1 MACASRG
8 VQGGAAI
15 LRAGTPHGRPGA
27 PQDVGCGLTP
37 SCEAPCPGAPPT
49 DPLFAGLLGMALGV
63 IHGLRRLAARRAVP
77 QVVWHIGAPL
87 RDGPAEGPWAVR
99 HQADERHLHGL
110 PHGPAQGGKVWR
122 GRGQHTAGQEAFP
135 GEAGPQAP
143 PPRRANV
150 GLEAIAGHDEP
161 ALGVGETLQTG
172 GVSAGEGEPCVVREQ
187 SQKRRI
193 CQRLGSF

>member
-1 MACASRG
+1 MFAPLATGRHRGEAIVACASRG
-8 VQGGAAI
+8 VQGGASI

-110 PHGPAQGGKVWR
+110 PHGPAI
-122 GRGQHTAGQEAFP
+122 TASGLTNGLKSVP
-135 GEAGPQAP
+135 GVLVDADPGARRP
-143 PPRRANV
+143 P
-150 GLEAIAGHDEP
+150 
-161 ALGVGETLQTG
+161 LG
-172 GVSAGEGEPCVVREQ
+172 
-187 SQKRRI
+187 
-193 CQRLGSF
+193 